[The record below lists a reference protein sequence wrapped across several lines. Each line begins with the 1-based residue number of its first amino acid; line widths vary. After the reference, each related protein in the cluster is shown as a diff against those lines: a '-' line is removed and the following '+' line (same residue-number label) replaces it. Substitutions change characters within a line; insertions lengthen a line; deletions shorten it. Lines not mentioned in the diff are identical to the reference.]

1 MATPNGGLINETNRQ
16 YYAGAEQ
23 FTITS
28 IAVGQTFTST
38 FDTNLVVGGGVYS
51 DPASNGYNLNNF
63 KVYTSPDASVWTELT
78 PTSAVASTTA
88 TNTAAPCSCWRCC
101 TSRPITVAAPNTDIL
116 QNMTAVK
123 ADGTLIGVVQGSCW
137 MQI

>member
-38 FDTNLVVGGGVYS
+38 F
-51 DPASNGYNLNNF
+51 ASN
-63 KVYTSPDASVWTELT
+63 
-78 PTSAVASTTA
+78 
-88 TNTAAPCSCWRCC
+88 
-101 TSRPITVAAPNTDIL
+101 
-116 QNMTAVK
+116 
-123 ADGTLIGVVQGSCW
+123 
-137 MQI
+137 